1 MEYKIGDKVKIKL
14 SGSACDYTPEKYQT
28 NNRITEIIKIDRITL
43 AGGKDVYYMKN
54 FENIPFLSNNF
65 EAVQHKSRLDT
76 FLHTDCEHPPL
87 NNEVM
92 K

>member
-28 NNRITEIIKIDRITL
+28 NNLITEIIKIDQKTL
-43 AGGKDVYYMKN
+43 ANKNIYYMKN
-54 FENIPFLSNNF
+54 PEYIPFLSD
-65 EAVQHKSRLDT
+65 ELELVPHKSKLNT
-76 FLHTDCEHPPL
+76 FLHSDYNPEITDD
-87 NNEVM
+87 EVM